1 MIGTTIATRRFA
13 VALLRRMLQVDL
25 PASERTDEDVE
36 AEAWQNYRWNFGV
49 NLADGALFM
58 LAQSFISATTILP
71 FFVSKLTDNPF
82 FIGLLAVIAHGGWF
96 FPQLFSAGPIERT
109 ARKKPWL
116 INLGFFIER
125 LPLMLLPA
133 TALLAVRAPMWALTL
148 FLLTFAVYNFGA
160 GIIAPAWQDLIAV
173 CFPAR
178 RRGRLMGTSMFVGT
192 VAGALGASGSSR
204 VLDTLPFPRN
214 FMILFGLAALL
225 MLIGWFALALTREPV
240 RQVRRTE
247 ESQLRIWTRLG
258 RILRRDRN
266 FRRFLIARGLLA
278 VSGMG
283 MAFVTA
289 AAVSRWDVSGGTVG
303 NYTVALLV
311 GQAMGNLLFGL
322 LADRKGHKLSLVLG
336 GLAASLAYI
345 IAGMAAT
352 PQLYY
357 AVFLL
362 LGFYISAI
370 IVSGLMIVLEF
381 VGSEQ
386 RPTYVGITNSIIG
399 AVSVVIP
406 LVGGGLATISYGS
419 LFTFCAAAAL
429 LSVLLTWL
437 WVVDPRHAD
446 ADEQLAPSA

>member
-25 PASERTDEDVE
+25 PASERTDADVE
-36 AEAWQNYRWNFGV
+36 AEARQNYRWNFGV
-49 NLADGALFM
+49 HLADGALFM

-71 FFVSKLTDNPF
+71 FFVSRLTDNPL
-82 FIGLLAVIAHGGWF
+82 FIGLLAVIAHGGWY
-96 FPQLFSAGPIERT
+96 FPQLLSAGSIERT

-116 INLGFFIER
+116 INLGFFVER

-133 TALLAVRAPMWALTL
+133 TALLAVRAPSWTLTL
-148 FLLTFAVYNFGA
+148 FLVTFALYNLGA
-160 GIIAPAWQDLIAV
+160 GIIAPAWQDLMAV
-173 CFPAR
+173 CFPPT
-178 RRGRLMGTSMFVGT
+178 RRGRVMGIAMFVGT
-192 VAGALGASGSSR
+192 VAGALGANVSSR
-204 VLDTLPFPRN
+204 VLDTQPFPRN
-214 FMILFGLAALL
+214 FVTLFGLAAFL
-225 MLIGWFALALTREPV
+225 MLIGWFVLVLTREPV

-247 ESQLRIWTRLG
+247 ESRLRIWTRLG

-278 VSGMG
+278 ASGMG

-303 NYTVALLV
+303 HFTVALLV
-311 GQAMGNLLFGL
+311 GQAIGNLLFGL
-322 LADRKGHKLSLVLG
+322 LADRKGHKLSLILG
-336 GLAASLAYI
+336 GLAATLAYI
-345 IAGMAAT
+345 IAGMAAA
-352 PQLYY
+352 PLLYY

-362 LGFYISAI
+362 LGFYISSI

-381 VGSEQ
+381 VGAEQ

-399 AVSVVIP
+399 AVNVVIP

-419 LFTFCAAAAL
+419 LFTLSAAAAL

-446 ADEQLAPSA
+446 AEVPLAPAA

>member
-178 RRGRLMGTSMFVGT
+178 RRGRLMGISMFVGT
-192 VAGALGASGSSR
+192 VVGAFGASGSSR

-214 FMILFGLAALL
+214 FMTLFGLAALL

-336 GLAASLAYI
+336 GLAASMAYI

>member
-25 PASERTDEDVE
+25 PASERSDEDVE
-36 AEAWQNYRWNFGV
+36 AEASQNYRWNFGV

-58 LAQSFISATTILP
+58 LAQTFMSATTILP
-71 FFVSKLTDNPF
+71 FFVSRLTDNPF
-82 FIGLLAVIAHGGWF
+82 YIGLLAVIAHGGWF

-116 INLGFFIER
+116 INLGFFVER

-133 TALLAVRAPMWALTL
+133 TALLAVRAPGWALLL
-148 FLLTFAVYNFGA
+148 FFLIFAIYNLGA

-173 CFPAR
+173 CFPPT
-178 RRGRLMGTSMFVGT
+178 RRGRLMGISMFAGT
-192 VAGALGASGSSR
+192 VAGALGAAGSSR
-204 VLDTLPFPRN
+204 ILEAQPFPRN

-225 MLIGWFALALTREPV
+225 MLAGWVALALTREPV
-240 RQVRRTE
+240 RQVRRSE
-247 ESQLRIWTRLG
+247 ENRLRIWTRLR
-258 RILRRDRN
+258 RIVRRDDN
-266 FRRFLIARGLLA
+266 FRRFLIARGLMA

-311 GQAMGNLLFGL
+311 GQAAGNLLFGF
-322 LADRKGHKLSLVLG
+322 LADRKGHKLSLVIGALAATLAYAMAW
-336 GLAASLAYI
+336 LAASSI
-345 IAGMAAT
+345 
-352 PQLYY
+352 LYY

-362 LGFYISAI
+362 LGAYISAM

-381 VGSEQ
+381 VGSDQ
-386 RPTYVGITNSIIG
+386 RPTYAGITNSIIG
-399 AVSVVIP
+399 AVNVVIP
-406 LVGGGLATISYGS
+406 LVGSGLATISYDY
-419 LFTFCAAAAL
+419 LFAISAAAAL
-429 LSVLLTWL
+429 LSALLMGL
-437 WVVDPRHAD
+437 WVADPRYAGG
-446 ADEQLAPSA
+446 EGQLAPSV

>member
-25 PASERTDEDVE
+25 PASERSDEDVE
-36 AEAWQNYRWNFGV
+36 AEASQNYRWNFGV

-58 LAQSFISATTILP
+58 LAQTFISATTILP
-71 FFVSKLTDNPF
+71 FFVSRLTDNPF
-82 FIGLLAVIAHGGWF
+82 YIGLLAVIAHGGWF

-109 ARKKPWL
+109 SRKKPWL

-133 TALLAVRAPMWALTL
+133 TALLAVRAPGWALTL
-148 FLLTFAVYNFGA
+148 FFIIFAIYNLGA

-173 CFPAR
+173 CFPPT
-178 RRGRLMGTSMFVGT
+178 RRGRLMGIAMFTGT
-192 VAGALGASGSSR
+192 VAGALGAAGSSR
-204 VLDTLPFPRN
+204 ILEVQPFPLN
-214 FMILFGLAALL
+214 FMILFGLAALV
-225 MLIGWFALALTREPV
+225 MLLGWVALALTREPV
-240 RQVRRTE
+240 RQVRRSE
-247 ESQLRIWTRLG
+247 ENRLRIWTRLG

-266 FRRFLIARGLLA
+266 FRRFLIARGLMA

-311 GQAMGNLLFGL
+311 GQAAGNLLFGF

-336 GLAASLAYI
+336 GLAATAAYAMAW
-345 IAGMAAT
+345 IAAS
-352 PQLYY
+352 PVLYY
-357 AVFLL
+357 VVFLL
-362 LGFYISAI
+362 LGAYISAM

-386 RPTYVGITNSIIG
+386 RPTYAGITNSIIG
-399 AVSVVIP
+399 AVHVVIP
-406 LVGGGLATISYGS
+406 LVGGGLATISYDY
-419 LFTFCAAAAL
+419 LFAISAAAAL
-429 LSVLLTWL
+429 LSALLMRL
-437 WVVDPRHAD
+437 WVADPRHAGG
-446 ADEQLAPSA
+446 EGQLAPSA

>member
-25 PASERTDEDVE
+25 PASERSDEDVE
-36 AEAWQNYRWNFGV
+36 AEASQNYRWNFGV

-58 LAQSFISATTILP
+58 LAQTFISATTILP
-71 FFVSKLTDNPF
+71 FFVSRLTDNPF
-82 FIGLLAVIAHGGWF
+82 YIGLLAVIAHGGWF

-116 INLGFFIER
+116 INLGFFVER
-125 LPLMLLPA
+125 LPLLLLPA
-133 TALLAVRAPMWALTL
+133 TALLAVRAPGWALLL
-148 FLLTFAVYNFGA
+148 FFLIFAMYNLGA

-173 CFPAR
+173 CFPPT
-178 RRGRLMGTSMFVGT
+178 RRGRLMGISMFAGT
-192 VAGALGASGSSR
+192 VAGALGAAGSSR
-204 VLDTLPFPRN
+204 ILEAQPFPRN

-225 MLIGWFALALTREPV
+225 MLLGWVALALTREPV
-240 RQVRRTE
+240 RQVRRSE
-247 ESQLRIWTRLG
+247 ENRLRIWTRLG

-266 FRRFLIARGLLA
+266 FRRFLIARGLMA

-311 GQAMGNLLFGL
+311 GQAAGNLLFGF
-322 LADRKGHKLSLVLG
+322 LADRKGHKLSLVIGALAATLAYAMA
-336 GLAASLAYI
+336 GLAGS
-345 IAGMAAT
+345 
-352 PQLYY
+352 PFLYY

-362 LGFYISAI
+362 LGAYISAM

-381 VGSEQ
+381 VGSDQ
-386 RPTYVGITNSIIG
+386 RPTYAGITNSIIG
-399 AVSVVIP
+399 AVNVVIP
-406 LVGGGLATISYGS
+406 LVGSGLATISYDY
-419 LFTFCAAAAL
+419 LFAISAAAAL
-429 LSVLLTWL
+429 LSSLLMGL
-437 WVVDPRHAD
+437 WVADPRHAGG
-446 ADEQLAPSA
+446 EGQLAPSV